1 MTFYRKMFATDG
13 TIGTAPAA
21 QTVELTVLGWTADSQ
36 TVTATGVT
44 ASNIVIVTPTPADQA
59 AYVAAGIICTT
70 QGADSLTFTCDTTP
84 IVAID
89 VQVVIL

>member
-1 MTFYRKMFATDG
+1 MTLYRKMFATDG
-13 TIGTAPAA
+13 TVADSPAA
-21 QTVELTVLGWTADSQ
+21 QTVELTVLGWVADAQ

-44 ASNIVIVTPTPADQA
+44 ASNIVIVSPTPADQA
-59 AYVAAGIICTT
+59 AYVAAGIICTA

-89 VQVVIL
+89 VQAVVL

>member
-1 MTFYRKMFATDG
+1 MTLYRKMFATDG
-13 TIGTAPAA
+13 TIGTSPAA
-21 QTVELTVLGWTADSQ
+21 QTVELTVIGWVADSQ

-44 ASNIVIVTPTPADQA
+44 ATNLVIVAPTPADQA

-70 QGADSLTFTCDTTP
+70 QGAGTLTFTCTTTP
-84 IVAID
+84 TVALD